1 MVFKGLGF
9 IVICAYHDPKVG
21 FLGIVLAEGGWIV
34 AAIVV
39 FCVCVGEVSTL
50 T

>member
-1 MVFKGLGF
+1 MVFKRLGF
-9 IVICAYHDPKVG
+9 IVICAYRDTKVG
-21 FLGIVLAEGGWIV
+21 FLGIVLAEGVWIV

-39 FCVCVGEVSTL
+39 FCVCVGEMSTL